1 MAETKTITS
10 PIITLDNLTRY
21 NNRIKTTY
29 ETIANVALKAD
40 DNNVVHLDGAETIS
54 GVKTFSN
61 AIVGDLTGTAAKATA
76 DAAGNVIVDTYAT
89 KEEVSKIITA
99 EIVVVSN
106 VSDLPVAPTAK
117 EKKTIYLVPNGS
129 SETSN
134 IYGEYVWGST
144 GETSGA
150 WEKIGTTEVDLSN
163 YVTLDGAQTIT
174 GVKSFA
180 ETIVG
185 SVDGNAGTAD
195 KLKTAHK
202 INGTSF
208 DGSADITTDIWG
220 AARNVTVVDADATNT
235 GAAVSVDGSVDVT
248 LKLPATIKAA
258 LNGNADTATLA
269 ETATKA
275 VQDGDGNVIVDT
287 YVKASSISGAT
298 DEEIDALFN

>member
-1 MAETKTITS
+1 MADTKTTY
-10 PIITLDNLTRY
+10 ITLDNLTRY
-21 NNRIKTTY
+21 NNNIKATY
-29 ETIANVALKAD
+29 ETKANVALKAD
-40 DNNVVHLDGAETIS
+40 DNKVVHLDGAETIT

-99 EIVVVSN
+99 EIVVISSI
-106 VSDLPVAPTAK
+106 SDLPTQPTEK
-117 EKKTIYLVPNGS
+117 EKKTIYLVPNGA
-129 SETSN
+129 SETSDA
-134 IYGEYVWGST
+134 YDEYVWAST
-144 GETSGA
+144 K
-150 WEKIGTTEVDLSN
+150 WEKIGATRVDLSN
-163 YVTLDGAQTIT
+163 YVTLDGKQTIT
-174 GVKSFA
+174 GVKTFA

-195 KLKTAHK
+195 KLKTAIK

-208 DGSADITTDIWG
+208 DGSADITTDLWG
-220 AARNVTVVDADATNT
+220 VARNVTVADADATNT
-235 GAAVSVDGSVDVT
+235 GASVSVNGSADVT

-275 VQDGDGNVIVDT
+275 VQDGDGNVIAET
-287 YVKASSISGAT
+287 YLKSASISGAT
-298 DEEIDALFN
+298 NEEIDALFK

>member
-1 MAETKTITS
+1 MADTKTTY
-10 PIITLDNLTRY
+10 ITLENLTRY
-21 NNRIKTTY
+21 NNNIKTTY

-40 DNNVVHLDGAETIS
+40 DNKVVHLDGAETIT

-99 EIVVVSN
+99 EIVVVSS
-106 VSDLPVAPTAK
+106 VSDLPAQPTEK

-129 SETSN
+129 SEPSN
-134 IYGEYVWGST
+134 AYDEYIWAST
-144 GETSGA
+144 K
-150 WEKIGTTEVDLSN
+150 WEKIGTTKVDLSN
-163 YVTLDGAQTIT
+163 YVTLDGAQSIT
-174 GVKSFA
+174 GVKTFA

-185 SVDGNAGTAD
+185 NISGNAGTAD
-195 KLKTAHK
+195 KLKTAIN

-208 DGSADITTDIWG
+208 DGSADITTDLWG
-220 AARNVTVVDADATNT
+220 TARNVTVADADATNT
-235 GAAVSVDGSVDVT
+235 GVSVSVNGSEDVT

-275 VQDGDGNVIVDT
+275 VQDGDGNVIAET
-287 YVKASSISGAT
+287 YLKSASISGAT
-298 DEEIDALFN
+298 NEEIDALFN

>member
-1 MAETKTITS
+1 MADTKTTY
-10 PIITLDNLTRY
+10 ITLENLTRY
-21 NNRIKTTY
+21 NNNIKTTY

-40 DNNVVHLDGAETIS
+40 DDKVVHLDGAETIA
-54 GVKTFSN
+54 GVKTF
-61 AIVGDLTGTAAKATA
+61 AETIVGNISGNAAKATA

-99 EIVVVSN
+99 EIVVISSVSE
-106 VSDLPVAPTAK
+106 LPAQPTEK

-134 IYGEYVWGST
+134 VYDEYVWAST
-144 GETSGA
+144 K
-150 WEKIGTTEVDLSN
+150 WEKIGTTQVDLSN
-163 YVTLDGAQTIT
+163 YVTLDGTQTIT
-174 GVKSFA
+174 GVKTFA

-195 KLKTAHK
+195 KLKTAVN

-208 DGSADITTDIWG
+208 DGSENITTDLWG
-220 AARNVTVVDADATNT
+220 AARNVTVADADATNT
-235 GAAVSVDGSVDVT
+235 GTSVSVDGSVDVT

-275 VQDGDGNVIVDT
+275 VQDSKGNVIAET
-287 YVKASSISGAT
+287 YLKAASIGGAT

>member
-1 MAETKTITS
+1 MADTKTTY
-10 PIITLDNLTRY
+10 ITLDNLTRY
-21 NNRIKTTY
+21 NNNIKATY

-40 DNNVVHLDGAETIS
+40 DNKVVHLDGTETIT

-99 EIVVVSN
+99 EIVVISS
-106 VSDLPVAPTAK
+106 VSDLPTQPTEK

-134 IYGEYVWGST
+134 TYGEYVWAST
-144 GETSGA
+144 K
-150 WEKIGTTEVDLSN
+150 WEKIGTTQVGLSN
-163 YVTLDGAQTIT
+163 YVTLDGAETIT
-174 GVKSFA
+174 GVKTFV

-185 SVDGNAGTAD
+185 SVE
-195 KLKTAHK
+195 
-202 INGTSF
+202 
-208 DGSADITTDIWG
+208 
-220 AARNVTVVDADATNT
+220 
-235 GAAVSVDGSVDVT
+235 
-248 LKLPATIKAA
+248 
-258 LNGNADTATLA
+258 GNADTATLA

-275 VQDGDGNVIVDT
+275 VQDGEGNVIAET
-287 YVKASSISGAT
+287 YLKSASISGAT